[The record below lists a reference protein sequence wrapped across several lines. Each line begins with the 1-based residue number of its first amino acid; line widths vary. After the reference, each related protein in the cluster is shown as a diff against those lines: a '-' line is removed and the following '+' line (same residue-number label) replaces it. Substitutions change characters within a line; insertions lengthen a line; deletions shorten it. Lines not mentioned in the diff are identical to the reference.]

1 MINFSRG
8 TVWWIELPLKL
19 HSHVQGGARP
29 CVIVSNPL
37 DRSGVVTV
45 CPLSTKIDSI
55 KTHPRVFV
63 KKEGQVLIEQITTV
77 DISSIGNYVGK
88 VDDLEMSVV
97 DEALKAHLLGES
109 VKSETVTHV
118 EEKPKYGMK
127 LFNIE
132 RKLDKIIAMLD
143 YIMWKENR
151 SNYEKDLRN
160 I

>member
-1 MINFSRG
+1 MMNYNRG
-8 TVWWIELPLKL
+8 TVWWIELPLKM

-63 KKEGQVLIEQITTV
+63 KKEGQVLVEQITTV
-77 DISSIGNYVGK
+77 DISTIGNYVGELNTYDMSA
-88 VDDLEMSVV
+88 VDDAIRDYLLVNSTQTVKQ
-97 DEALKAHLLGES
+97 DED
-109 VKSETVTHV
+109 KS
-118 EEKPKYGMK
+118 PKIIMR
-127 LFNIE
+127 LVNIE
-132 RKLDKIIAMLD
+132 KDLKKLVQMVEFLL
-143 YIMWKENR
+143 WKDNR
-151 SNYEKDLRN
+151 NRHEKDLRN